1 MTRRMIE
8 GHLFESA
15 FAPLDIT
22 GAGVDGDWV
31 SMAHG
36 RRLCIVIVTGAWA
49 GGTSAVT
56 VEQATDN
63 AAAGAKALTITEY
76 WQKTAHGA
84 ASKFARTAIVAG
96 TFNLS
101 AANKITVIEIDQAD
115 LDVSGGFTHVR
126 LRLATPGA
134 NADLVG
140 AYYVWE
146 DVVYGGAPE
155 TLQDPK
161 G

>member
-8 GHLFESA
+8 GHLFEGA
-15 FAPLDIT
+15 TPPKDIT

-36 RRLCIVIVTGAWA
+36 RRLAIILLTGAWA

-56 VEQATDN
+56 LEQATDN
-63 AAAGAKALTITEY
+63 AGTSGKALGFTEY
-76 WQKTAHGA
+76 WSKTAFGA
-84 ASKFARTAIVAG
+84 ASKFARVAVVSD

-101 AANKITVIEIDQAD
+101 AANKIHVIEVDQAD

-126 LRLATPGA
+126 VRAASPGA
-134 NADLVG
+134 NADLL
-140 AYYVWE
+140 AIAYVWE